1 MFSTGLFMLKYS
13 KNKENNISNSKIIKI
28 LSHVPSEA
36 EFRFYSAIDQNT
48 GESAASL
55 EIFSEKLEKISLD
68 SVKFHF
74 QRGDFQKWI
83 QHTLGDNVL
92 AKEISQI
99 SDQLSGEDL
108 REKLLKTIRAR
119 IAKLKRLHGE
129 VATSQIWESSIKRPK
144 NIRL

>member
-1 MFSTGLFMLKYS
+1 MLKYS
-13 KNKENNISNSKIIKI
+13 KNKEDNISDSKIIKI

-36 EFRFYSAIDQNT
+36 EFRFYVGIDQNT

-55 EIFSEKLEKISLD
+55 EMFVGKLEEINID

-83 QHTLGDNVL
+83 QHTVGDNVL
-92 AKEISQI
+92 AEEISQI
-99 SDQLSGEDL
+99 DDQLSGEDL
-108 REKLLKTIRAR
+108 REKLLETIKTR
-119 IAKLKRLHGE
+119 IAKLRRLHGE
-129 VATSQIWESSIKRPK
+129 IATAQIWESSIKRPK